1 MPRSHDQPAPGT
13 RGAPGPGAL
22 LALNGALLALLAAV
36 TFGSSVD
43 AQQGRRRGDYTM
55 VAGGVKGANS
65 SAVYI
70 VDTVNQEMMAV
81 TYNQQTKTL
90 DGVGY
95 HNLAVDAGI
104 VLRGRSN

>member
-1 MPRSHDQPAPGT
+1 MPRSHDQPVPRT
-13 RGAPGPGAL
+13 LGAPGPAAL

-36 TFGSSVD
+36 TFGPSVD

-55 VAGGVKGANS
+55 VAGGVKGASS

-81 TYNQQTKTL
+81 TYSQQTKTL

-95 HNLAVDAGI
+95 QNLAADARI
-104 VLRGRSN
+104 VLRGRDN

>member
-36 TFGSSVD
+36 TFGPSVD

-81 TYNQQTKTL
+81 TYNQQSKTL

-95 HNLAVDAGI
+95 RNLAADAGI
-104 VLRGRSN
+104 VLRGRGN

>member
-1 MPRSHDQPAPGT
+1 MPRNHDQRAPGT

-22 LALNGALLALLAAV
+22 LALNGALLVLLAAV
-36 TFGSSVD
+36 TFGASVD

-81 TYNQQTKTL
+81 TYNQQSKTL

-95 HNLAVDAGI
+95 RNLAVDAGT